1 MYLNQFDD
9 MHIFVHIYLVQH
21 CLGNLMCIVFSG
33 SLHLHVVTFTLF
45 YSVLLCRIDKCL
57 EEAQP
62 GTVMVLHFG
71 KTIIIRF
78 GRKIKLC
85 LVCSNV
91 ADDAC

>member
-33 SLHLHVVTFTLF
+33 RLHLHVVTFALF

-57 EEAQP
+57 EEALSL
-62 GTVMVLHFG
+62 VLLWYYTLEKRLLLG
-71 KTIIIRF
+71 LEER
-78 GRKIKLC
+78 
-85 LVCSNV
+85 
-91 ADDAC
+91 